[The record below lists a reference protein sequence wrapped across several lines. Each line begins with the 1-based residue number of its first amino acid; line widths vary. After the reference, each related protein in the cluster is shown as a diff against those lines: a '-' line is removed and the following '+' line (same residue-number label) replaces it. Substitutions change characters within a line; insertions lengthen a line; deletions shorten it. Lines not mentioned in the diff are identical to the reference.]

1 MDRYHRQKL
10 VPEIGIASQEVFA
23 DASVLIIGM
32 GGLGCPI
39 ARTLSGA
46 GIGRLTLVDHD
57 DVSLSNLHRQNLYTE
72 AHIGIPKVRVAEEI
86 LSETNSSISISGV
99 SEKLS
104 PSNARVL
111 IESHSLIIDAADS
124 FVVSYLLSDLCTQLG
139 KPMISGS
146 VLKTSGYLGVFCGTK
161 EHPAP
166 SYRAIFPKPPMVSQN
181 CESAGVTGPA
191 VGVIANLMAQEAFK
205 VLLDD
210 SETLWG
216 KVLTMELWN
225 YAMQVVDFSKA
236 PEPLRYSPI
245 QNASEI
251 SDEGLILDVR
261 SESEAA
267 NQPFENVDINIP
279 LNQLSARLN
288 ELNKHRWIGC
298 RCLSGHRAL
307 IAAQTLLEADFG
319 NVVVLV

>member
-23 DASVLIIGM
+23 DASVLIVGM

-86 LSETNSSISISGV
+86 LSEANSSISISGV

-124 FVVSYLLSDLCTQLG
+124 FVVSYLLSDLCTCL
-139 KPMISGS
+139 
-146 VLKTSGYLGVFCGTK
+146 LYTS
-161 EHPAP
+161 P
-166 SYRAIFPKPPMVSQN
+166 SPRDA
-181 CESAGVTGPA
+181 
-191 VGVIANLMAQEAFK
+191 
-205 VLLDD
+205 
-210 SETLWG
+210 
-216 KVLTMELWN
+216 
-225 YAMQVVDFSKA
+225 
-236 PEPLRYSPI
+236 
-245 QNASEI
+245 
-251 SDEGLILDVR
+251 
-261 SESEAA
+261 
-267 NQPFENVDINIP
+267 
-279 LNQLSARLN
+279 
-288 ELNKHRWIGC
+288 
-298 RCLSGHRAL
+298 
-307 IAAQTLLEADFG
+307 
-319 NVVVLV
+319 